1 MLPKPIERQLVLED
15 RDGSATY
22 ESVKRRATNWIV
34 MNSTARADMDS
45 GTMGIV
51 GDCEDDDGGQDG
63 DSSGDLMGLKGGKGK
78 QGIGQHNGYCYLC
91 GQWRDS
97 RQRIAS
103 QQQQCAATVG
113 SGDVAKSCL
122 VKEK

>member
-1 MLPKPIERQLVLED
+1 MLED

-22 ESVKRRATNWIV
+22 ESVKRRASNWMV
-34 MNSTARADMDS
+34 MNSTARADIDS

-78 QGIGQHNGYCYLC
+78 TRYGSA
-91 GQWRDS
+91 QWILLLVWTVGDT

-103 QQQQCAATVG
+103 QQQQCAMT
-113 SGDVAKSCL
+113 
-122 VKEK
+122 